1 MTVAGAPTMVM
12 KEAVVMARRAQ
23 VVDMDIDEI
32 SLVDV
37 PAAPGAKVAIAKR
50 APEEDNVPEIYDEQG
65 NPVDPES
72 LELGMTVYDAQG
84 EAFEVVADTE
94 EPEAVEEREL
104 EPIGKGFDVDAFR
117 SELSKSLTDIE
128 RDEVISKAFGRVAEL
143 EEQLATATEIA
154 KAEQSIRLTREY
166 VEVAKGYNI
175 PTDPNT
181 LGPVLMRMAETMSD
195 ADCAVIHKALSGA
208 GNALF
213 QEVGFIGGGDNVDV
227 MSQVDAAIDAA
238 ISKSGSKVDK
248 SQAVAEFFE
257 QNPDAYDEYLAAQA
271 QG

>member
-1 MTVAGAPTMVM
+1 
-12 KEAVVMARRAQ
+12 MARRGAK
-23 VVDMDIDEI
+23 VVDMEIDEI

-37 PAAPGAKVAIAKR
+37 PAAPGARVAIAKR

-65 NPVDPES
+65 NPVDPET

-84 EAFEVVADTE
+84 EAFEVVADDEAE
-94 EPEAVEEREL
+94 EVEEREPEL
-104 EPIGKGFDVDAFR
+104 IGKSFDLDAFR
-117 SELSKSLTDIE
+117 SELSKSITDIE

-143 EEQLATATEIA
+143 EEQLAAATEIA
-154 KAEQSIRLTREY
+154 KAEQNIRLTREY

-238 ISKSGSKVDK
+238 ISKSGKSVDR
-248 SQAVAEFFE
+248 SMAVAEFFE

>member
-1 MTVAGAPTMVM
+1 
-12 KEAVVMARRAQ
+12 MARRAQ
-23 VVDMDIDEI
+23 VVDMEIDEI

-37 PAAPGAKVAIAKR
+37 PAAPGARVAIAKR

-65 NPVDPES
+65 NPVDPDS

-84 EAFEVVADTE
+84 EAYEVVPDDASELEDL
-94 EPEAVEEREL
+94 EEREL

-117 SELSKSLTDIE
+117 SELSKSITDIE

-143 EEQLATATEIA
+143 EEQLSKATEIA

-238 ISKSGSKVDK
+238 ISKSGGKVDR
-248 SQAVAEFFE
+248 SEAVAEFFE

>member
-1 MTVAGAPTMVM
+1 
-12 KEAVVMARRAQ
+12 MARRTA
-23 VVDMDIDEI
+23 VVDMEIDEI

-37 PAAPGAKVAIAKR
+37 PAAPGARIAIAKR

-72 LELGMTVYDAQG
+72 LELGMTVYDADG
-84 EAFEVVADTE
+84 EAFEVVADTDD
-94 EPEAVEEREL
+94 EPEAVVEERQPEL
-104 EPIGKGFDVDAFR
+104 VGKSFDLDAFR
-117 SELSKSLTDIE
+117 SELSKSITDIE
-128 RDEVISKAFGRVAEL
+128 RDEVISKAFGRVTEL
-143 EEQLATATEIA
+143 EAQLAQATEIA
-154 KAEQSIRLTREY
+154 KAEQTIRLTREY

-227 MSQVDAAIDAA
+227 MSQVDAAIEAA
-238 ISKSGSKVDK
+238 ISKSGAKVDR
-248 SQAVAEFFE
+248 SMAVAEFFE

>member
-1 MTVAGAPTMVM
+1 
-12 KEAVVMARRAQ
+12 MARRAQ
-23 VVDMDIDEI
+23 VVDMEIDEI

-37 PAAPGAKVAIAKR
+37 PAAPGARVAIAKR

-65 NPVDPES
+65 NPVDPDS

-84 EAFEVVADTE
+84 EAYEVVPDDASELEDL
-94 EPEAVEEREL
+94 EEREL

-117 SELSKSLTDIE
+117 SELSKSITDIE

-175 PTDPNT
+175 PTDPNH

-238 ISKSGSKVDK
+238 ISKSGASVDRN
-248 SQAVAEFFE
+248 QAVAEFFE